1 MSGAATTT
9 VGTTMDG
16 RGPAGTYAIMVR
28 GSLAIGGA
36 GRQAGITGNG
46 AALICAAHTMSAG
59 GVNSAA
65 AEPALAPVGVPLGW
79 GEAEAVAAGL
89 GVAAV
94 AVVPAGQG
102 VVEVAAATVGASSNI
117 ASRSVVTIERGDPP
131 FRRGHHT
138 SESGLG
144 LP

>member
-1 MSGAATTT
+1 
-9 VGTTMDG
+9 
-16 RGPAGTYAIMVR
+16 
-28 GSLAIGGA
+28 
-36 GRQAGITGNG
+36 
-46 AALICAAHTMSAG
+46 MSAG

-65 AEPALAPVGVPLGW
+65 AEPALAPVVAVLVDLSPPVGVPLGW